1 MVRLLHMGLRRKTFI
16 YVGTG
21 LAALVGLLT
30 LLALQVVNQ
39 SIDKLH
45 QQRVAI
51 VENVA
56 LGIDEVVLHI
66 RAEMVLSASILG
78 QGWRDETSGPDQDQ
92 LALQR
97 NRLQSHLASFHR
109 MDVTVFIALLD
120 EQGRILQAGPSL
132 DGRLEQSLAGVSII
146 NASLEDGQVH
156 VEAEEGILTGSRPS
170 LSVSVPIRDDLGSFR
185 GLLVADIPAFPSA
198 IGFGSLL
205 QGWATSYNLELLTDG
220 GLLLASSAPGIS
232 TADSSHW
239 SSIRALWQEQQS
251 GITEHAGDD
260 GAEAHIVAFAHLAQ
274 LPWGVTLEQPE
285 EEVLELPWVMGRRF
299 LVAIGAVVLVAVVL
313 VWGFTRQIINP
324 LGRLA
329 ATAQRF
335 GSGDLETG
343 IPPMGQDEI
352 GTLAQSFETMR
363 RQLKQSVDETR
374 QWNQELELRVR
385 QRTNELEKT
394 HQQLSERDRER
405 SDLLGRIIT
414 AQEEER
420 RRIARELHD
429 EVSQTLT
436 GLVMSLGGAEAL
448 LARDPRAASERL
460 ESLRSLTSEA
470 VEEVRRLIQ
479 DLRPSL
485 LDDLGLTAAIAWYAE
500 NHLSAIGV
508 KAELETEGLDRR
520 FQPTMEIALFRVV
533 QEAITNIVKHAQAK
547 TVRIRLQLAGSAI
560 VGSIEDDGVGF
571 DVDGLRRERGRGMA
585 VGLLGMEERIG
596 LLDGELKI
604 ESQPGTGTKV
614 HFTIPWQESD
624 GEEDPRSG
632 S

>member
-1 MVRLLHMGLRRKTFI
+1 M
-16 YVGTG
+16 
-21 LAALVGLLT
+21 GLLT
-30 LLALQVVNQ
+30 LLAVQVVNQ

-66 RAEMVLSASILG
+66 RAELVLSASILG
-78 QGWRDETSGPDQDQ
+78 VGWRDETSSPDQDQ

-97 NRLQSHLASFHR
+97 NRLQSHLSDFHQ
-109 MDVTVFIALLD
+109 MDVTVFLAFLD
-120 EQGRILQAGPSL
+120 EQGRILQVGPSL
-132 DGRLEQSLAGVSII
+132 DDRLGQSLTGVSII

-156 VEAEEGILTGSRPS
+156 VETEEGILTGNRPS

-185 GLLVADIPAFPSA
+185 GLLVTDIPAFASA

-220 GLLLASSAPGIS
+220 GLLLASSAPGIA
-232 TADSSHW
+232 TAESSHW
-239 SSIRALWQEQQS
+239 QSIRSLWQEQQS
-251 GITEHAGDD
+251 GITEHSGDN
-260 GAEAHIVAFAHLAQ
+260 GEEAHIVAFTHLAQ
-274 LPWGVTLEQPE
+274 IPWGVTLEQPE

-299 LVAIGAVVLVAVVL
+299 FIAIGVMAVIAVAL

-329 ATAQRF
+329 TAAQRF

-343 IPPMGQDEI
+343 ITSMGRDEI
-352 GTLAQSFETMR
+352 GMLAESFETMR

-385 QRTNELEKT
+385 QRTKELEGI

-405 SDLLGRIIT
+405 GDLLGRIIT

-436 GLVMSLGGAEAL
+436 GLVMSLGGAETL
-448 LARDPRAASERL
+448 LARDPKAASERL

-470 VEEVRRLIQ
+470 VDEVRRLIQ

-485 LDDLGLTAAIAWYAE
+485 LDDLGLTAAITWYAE

-508 KAELETEGLDRR
+508 KTELETEGLDRR
-520 FQPTMEIALFRVV
+520 FPPTMEIALFRVV
-533 QEAITNIVKHAQAK
+533 QEAITNIVKHAHAK
-547 TVRIRLQLAGSAI
+547 TVRIRLQLSGSAI
-560 VGSIEDDGVGF
+560 AGSIEDDGVGF

-596 LLDGELKI
+596 LLDGELSI
-604 ESQPGTGTKV
+604 ESQPGTGTQI
-614 HFTIPWQESD
+614 HFEIPLQESD
-624 GEEDPRSG
+624 GEKDPRSG